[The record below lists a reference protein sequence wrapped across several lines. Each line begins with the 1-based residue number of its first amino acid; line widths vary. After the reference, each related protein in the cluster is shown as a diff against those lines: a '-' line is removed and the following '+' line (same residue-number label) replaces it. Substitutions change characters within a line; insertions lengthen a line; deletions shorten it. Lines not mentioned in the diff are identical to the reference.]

1 MIDLIKEFFIF
12 SLEFKV
18 YWLAPIV
25 AVDQKVCINVSLHE
39 FSSDVSIVF
48 FPSLTDLGKWQL
60 IYNPFLNQLKQLE
73 VIFLASFAKLLDFF
87 LSISEFYL
95 TTWIQMKFWI
105 VFYYYLIICVGLP
118 CVSFISKGVFSFIL
132 NFDLIP
138 IFIRKI
144 YALTFNYIQTQG
156 GLEHW
161 ETSVQLSM
169 SQQHWKRCPWS
180 PHHQKTRST
189 TTSGGLVSSVWPTYD
204 LSIYNHFSIRCALRL
219 KQTAFSPRQLDRIY
233 LIYVWYI

>member
-1 MIDLIKEFFIF
+1 MFLLYF
-12 SLEFKV
+12 S
-18 YWLAPIV
+18 P
-25 AVDQKVCINVSLHE
+25 
-39 FSSDVSIVF
+39 SS
-48 FPSLTDLGKWQL
+48 TDLGKWQF
-60 IYNPFLNQLKQLE
+60 IGKSFSKS
-73 VIFLASFAKLLDFF
+73 VKTTGTCFLASVAKLLYFF
-87 LSISEFYL
+87 SLYLWILFNNMNSNQVLDGVLLLFDYLCGFSLYKFYF
-95 TTWIQMKFWI
+95 KR
-105 VFYYYLIICVGLP
+105 VFFC
-118 CVSFISKGVFSFIL
+118 FIL

-169 SQQHWKRCPWS
+169 SQQHWKRCSWS
-180 PHHQKTRST
+180 PRHQKTRST

-219 KQTAFSPRQLDRIY
+219 KKKTAFSPRQLDRIY
-233 LIYVWYI
+233 LIYV

>member
-48 FPSLTDLGKWQL
+48 FPSLNWFRKVATYLQSFSKSVKATGS
-60 IYNPFLNQLKQLE
+60 F
-73 VIFLASFAKLLDFF
+73 FLASFAKLLDFF

-169 SQQHWKRCPWS
+169 SQQHWKRSPWS

>member
-1 MIDLIKEFFIF
+1 MNSNEVLDCVLLLFDYSCGFTLYKFF
-12 SLEFKV
+12 
-18 YWLAPIV
+18 
-25 AVDQKVCINVSLHE
+25 
-39 FSSDVSIVF
+39 
-48 FPSLTDLGKWQL
+48 
-60 IYNPFLNQLKQLE
+60 
-73 VIFLASFAKLLDFF
+73 
-87 LSISEFYL
+87 
-95 TTWIQMKFWI
+95 
-105 VFYYYLIICVGLP
+105 
-118 CVSFISKGVFSFIL
+118 SKGCFLFHFEFWFNSH
-132 NFDLIP
+132 
-138 IFIRKI
+138 FIRKI

-169 SQQHWKRCPWS
+169 SQQHWKRSPWS

>member
-48 FPSLTDLGKWQL
+48 FPSLNWFKKVATYLQSFSKSVKATGS
-60 IYNPFLNQLKQLE
+60 F
-73 VIFLASFAKLLDFF
+73 FLASFAKLLDFF

-118 CVSFISKGVFSFIL
+118 CVSFISKGVSSFIL

>member
-25 AVDQKVCINVSLHE
+25 AVDRKVCINVSLHE

-48 FPSLTDLGKWQL
+48 FPSWTDSGKWQL

-73 VIFLASFAKLLDFF
+73 VFF
-87 LSISEFYL
+87 LLVLPNFLTFSLYLWILFNNMNSNEVLDCVLLLFDYSCGFTLYKFYF
-95 TTWIQMKFWI
+95 KR
-105 VFYYYLIICVGLP
+105 VFFC
-118 CVSFISKGVFSFIL
+118 FIL

-169 SQQHWKRCPWS
+169 SQQHWKRSPWS

-189 TTSGGLVSSVWPTYD
+189 TTSGGLVSSVWPTYN